1 MITLHKLQKV
11 VEQRTILDIEQLVVE
26 PGEIAAIVG
35 PSGSG
40 TADLL
45 PLLTGQSRPTSG
57 TVCIG
62 EASPATDRTLF
73 SQQVGVLFAEDA
85 LYATRSARGNLAFHA
100 RLRGLPGSRVD
111 EVLALAGLGDHG
123 GVKLEQLPSGLRR
136 RLGFGVAVL
145 HQPTVLLLVEP
156 FARCDD
162 ASISLLSQLIQQQ
175 ADEGGTVLIL
185 ANTDTYLPSL
195 CHTIYEL
202 DQGRIVAKRQPGE
215 ELDENALPFKI
226 PVKLEGRVALVN
238 PTDILYVEVEDGRSI
253 LQTTNE
259 RLPTQFTLSQLE
271 QRLARSGFFRA
282 HRAYLVNLQHVTE
295 VIPYT
300 RSSFSLRL
308 DDAEG
313 SKIPMSKEAARELR
327 DLLDY

>member
-26 PGEIAAIVG
+26 PGKIAAIVG

-62 EASPATDRTLF
+62 DTNPATDRTLF

-111 EVLALAGLGDHG
+111 EVLALVGLGDHG
-123 GVKLEQLPSGLRR
+123 GVKLEQLSSGLRR

-145 HQPTVLLLVEP
+145 HHPTVLLLVEP

-175 ADEGGTVLIL
+175 ADEGGTVLIM

-202 DQGRIVAKRQPGE
+202 DQGRIVATRQPGE

-238 PTDILYVEVEDGRSI
+238 R
-253 LQTTNE
+253 
-259 RLPTQFTLSQLE
+259 
-271 QRLARSGFFRA
+271 
-282 HRAYLVNLQHVTE
+282 
-295 VIPYT
+295 
-300 RSSFSLRL
+300 
-308 DDAEG
+308 
-313 SKIPMSKEAARELR
+313 
-327 DLLDY
+327 